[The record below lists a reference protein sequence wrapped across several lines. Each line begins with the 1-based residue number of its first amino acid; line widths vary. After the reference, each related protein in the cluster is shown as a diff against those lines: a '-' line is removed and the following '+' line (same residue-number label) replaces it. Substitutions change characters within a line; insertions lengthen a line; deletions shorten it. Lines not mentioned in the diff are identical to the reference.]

1 MKAAR
6 SLQDET
12 KATIERMT
20 LVVGASE
27 DVMVKTKLF
36 DEEVHKDQKLSGIR
50 IACILADFAREM
62 EDTMKEFRDAAKK
75 IDEGSRKIQSD
86 PISLSRISIPDEFDD
101 VEILEGKF
109 ETPVSKA
116 KASMIGAPTAK
127 TWKKLPME
135 PERIPERRERNKSI
149 SEVSTHEIPN
159 RGCPP

>member
-1 MKAAR
+1 
-6 SLQDET
+6 
-12 KATIERMT
+12 
-20 LVVGASE
+20 
-27 DVMVKTKLF
+27 
-36 DEEVHKDQKLSGIR
+36 
-50 IACILADFAREM
+50 
-62 EDTMKEFRDAAKK
+62 MKEFWDAAKK

-116 KASMIGAPTAK
+116 KASMIGAPAAK

-135 PERIPERRERNKSI
+135 PECIPEGGERNKSI
-149 SEVSTHEIPN
+149 SEVSTHETPN

>member
-12 KATIERMT
+12 KATIKQMT
-20 LVVGASE
+20 LVVEASG

-36 DEEVHKDQKLSGIR
+36 DEEVHKDQKLFGTR
-50 IACILADFAREM
+50 IARILVDFAKEM

-86 PISLSRISIPDEFDD
+86 PISLSRISIPNEFDD

-116 KASMIGAPTAK
+116 KASTTEAPAAK
-127 TWKKLPME
+127 TWKKLPVE
-135 PERIPERRERNKSI
+135 PERIPEGGERKKNI
-149 SEVSTHEIPN
+149 SEVSTHETPN